1 MGISSS
7 VYKDFPLST
16 IDKMYFQTPF
26 DIDTVPNASS
36 PPSANEA
43 IENVIHEVSRA
54 RKNLMDSY
62 RYIFQHLSATH
73 LEAALTASREHDDK
87 VELLMKLSNLPGECN
102 ILYGLIV
109 VYRKTPSQANLD
121 KLLDY

>member
-7 VYKDFPLST
+7 FEFPPST
-16 IDKMYFQTPF
+16 TDKMHFQTPSF
-26 DIDTVPNASS
+26 DIDTVSSASS
-36 PPSANEA
+36 PPPATEA
-43 IENVIHEVSRA
+43 IENAIHEVSRA

-73 LEAALTASREHDDK
+73 LETALTASREHDEK
-87 VELLMKLSNLPGECN
+87 VALLMKLSKLPGECSV
-102 ILYGLIV
+102 LYGLIV

-121 KLLDY
+121 TLLDY